1 MFEDYK
7 KKNSRK
13 KTIKVKYLTKEDF
26 YVMSKE
32 ELKTIKQVYEPSD
45 PMRKDF
51 KMDLFLSEQG
61 QLFRILED
69 GNLYAYS
76 FYILKGRKKYNK
88 QNLFRTGKNKKADER
103 NFSDYQLT
111 NIVFNGNRTPKANE
125 IMNKNGMDSLIH
137 VRDADLK
144 DEEKRKQF
152 KRNVLALNDNKEDIQ
167 THHQEKGRGAD
178 PQETLA
184 ITRHSHEIIEEQNED
199 DVKLHSE
206 PKTLEGIKEQLKL
219 TQVLSEETMDKP
231 YMAIQ
236 KTETDKAKLVILE
249 EKDIPGETQAYI
261 NNLALNINVLYLFNE
276 YLKECVKRNG
286 NESIDEYLETLAIV
300 ENGDKDRALEKVYS
314 KFIDGMSSNNN
325 GHKQINI

>member
-13 KTIKVKYLTKEDF
+13 KTIKVKYLTNEDF

-32 ELKTIKQVYEPSD
+32 ELKTIKQMYDPSD

-76 FYILKGRKKYNK
+76 FYILRNRKRYNK
-88 QNLFRTGKNKKADER
+88 QNLFRTGKSKKADER

-125 IMNKNGMDSLIH
+125 IMNKNGIDSLKH
-137 VRDADLK
+137 VPDNDLPNQ
-144 DEEKRKQF
+144 EKRKKY

-167 THHQEKGRGAD
+167 VHHQEEGRGAD

-184 ITRHSHEIIEEQNED
+184 ITRHSHDIIEEQNED
-199 DVKLHSE
+199 NIKLHSE
-206 PKTLEGIKEQLKL
+206 TKTLEDIKEQLKL
-219 TQVLSEETMDKP
+219 TQVLSEETMGKP

-236 KTETDKAKLVILE
+236 KTETDKAKFIILE

-286 NESIDEYLETLAIV
+286 NESIDEYLETLAIL

-314 KFIDGMSSNNN
+314 KFIDGMSSKCN
-325 GHKQINI
+325 INEER

>member
-13 KTIKVKYLTKEDF
+13 KTIKVKYLTNEDF

-32 ELKTIKQVYEPSD
+32 ELKTIKQMYDPSD

-76 FYILKGRKKYNK
+76 FYILKGRNRYHK

-125 IMNKNGMDSLIH
+125 IMNKNGTDSLKH
-137 VRDADLK
+137 VPDNDLPNQ
-144 DEEKRKQF
+144 EKRKKY

-167 THHQEKGRGAD
+167 VHHQEEGRGAD

-184 ITRHSHEIIEEQNED
+184 ITRHSHDIIEEQNED
-199 DVKLHSE
+199 DIKLHSE
-206 PKTLEGIKEQLKL
+206 TKTLEDIKSQLEI
-219 TQVLSEETMDKP
+219 TNVLSEETMGKP

-236 KTETDKAKLVILE
+236 KTETDKAKFIILE

-261 NNLALNINVLYLFNE
+261 NNLALNINVLSLFNE
-276 YLKECVKRNG
+276 YLKECVKQNG
-286 NESIDEYLETLAIV
+286 DESIDEYLGKLAIL
-300 ENGDKDRALEKVYS
+300 ENGDKNRALRKVYD
-314 KFIDGMSSNNN
+314 KFIEGMSS
-325 GHKQINI
+325 K

>member
-13 KTIKVKYLTKEDF
+13 KTIKVKYLTNEDF

-32 ELKTIKQVYEPSD
+32 ELKTIKQMYDPSD

-69 GNLYAYS
+69 GNLYAYR
-76 FYILKGRKKYNK
+76 FYILRNRKRYNK
-88 QNLFRTGKNKKADER
+88 QNLFRTGKSKKADER

-125 IMNKNGMDSLIH
+125 IMNKNGIDSLKH
-137 VRDADLK
+137 VPDNDLPNQ
-144 DEEKRKQF
+144 EKRKKY

-167 THHQEKGRGAD
+167 VHHQEEGRGAD

-184 ITRHSHEIIEEQNED
+184 ITRHSHDIIEEQNED
-199 DVKLHSE
+199 NIKLHSE
-206 PKTLEGIKEQLKL
+206 TKTLEDIKEQLKL
-219 TQVLSEETMDKP
+219 TQVLSEETMGKP

-236 KTETDKAKLVILE
+236 KTETDKAKFIILE

-286 NESIDEYLETLAIV
+286 NESIDEYLETLAIL

-314 KFIDGMSSNNN
+314 KFIDGMSSKCN
-325 GHKQINI
+325 INEER